1 MFGDKNIFGN
11 GTMFVDDKNRIILPK
26 FTHREVGDRLVIVKN
41 DESNSYDV
49 YREDKYSEKLK
60 LQIDYLEDK
69 LNKTTDSKK
78 REELQI
84 LLNALY
90 SHVLASV
97 KCTYQ
102 GRIVITSILEKDE
115 KLDHVEVIGAY
126 DHLMIKKPKQKSK
139 KK

>member
-1 MFGDKNIFGN
+1 MFGEETIYGQA
-11 GTMFVDDKNRIILPK
+11 TMSLDDKNRIILPK
-26 FTHREVGDRLVIVKN
+26 FTHREVGDKLVIVKN

-60 LQIDYLEDK
+60 AQIDYLEDK
-69 LNKTTDSKK
+69 LNKTIDQKK
-78 REELQI
+78 REELQV
-84 LLNALY
+84 LLNDLY

-102 GRIVITSILEKDE
+102 GRIVITSILEKGE
-115 KLDHVEVIGAY
+115 KLDQVEVIGAY
-126 DHLMIKKPKQKSK
+126 DHLMIKKAKQKSK